1 MSAPQR
7 PSTFSQNFFHSA
19 ALVDALLDKSSIQRG
34 DLVLDLGAGTGLI
47 SERLVR
53 RGCRVLAVEN
63 DPALVACLA
72 ERFADVATVRVIP
85 VDARDI
91 KLPRQPFKVF
101 SNIPFE
107 STAAIVS
114 NLTGAEGPP
123 EDTYLVMQREAAKR
137 FIGQPRA
144 TLVSVLLAPWFEA
157 TCEHQFRRTDFTPT
171 PRVEVVMLR
180 LRKRGPPLISVEHAQ
195 VFRNF
200 VIQAFTSRSISLV
213 GNLQR
218 VVGPRRA
225 RRVAAHLGLGETVP
239 STLAP
244 ERWVNLFEAVMACAA
259 HDLDWRVAGAERRLR
274 SQQRRL
280 HKVHRTRW
288 RRLRPPPPR
297 SAAVGI
303 YCGALNWGFWGTV

>member
-19 ALVDALLDKSSIQRG
+19 ALVDALLDRSSIQRG

-47 SERLVR
+47 SARLVR
-53 RGCRVLAVEN
+53 RGCRVVAVEN
-63 DPALVACLA
+63 DPALVARL
-72 ERFADVATVRVIP
+72 ENRFFGDPTVRV
-85 VDARDI
+85 VRADTRDI
-91 KLPRQPFKVF
+91 HLPRQPYKVF
-101 SNIPFE
+101 SNIPFDA
-107 STAAIVS
+107 TAAIVS

-123 EDTYLVMQREAAKR
+123 EDAFLVMQREAANR
-137 FIGQPRA
+137 FIGQPRT

-157 TCEHQFRRTDFTPT
+157 TCEHQFRRTDFTPI

-180 LRKRGPPLISVEHAQ
+180 LRKRGPPLVSTEHAQ

-200 VIQAFTSRSISLV
+200 VIQAFTSRSTSLA
-213 GNLQR
+213 GSLQR

-225 RRVAAHLGLGETVP
+225 KRVAAHLGPGETVP
-239 STLAP
+239 SMLAP
-244 ERWVNLFEAVMACAA
+244 ERWVNLFETIMACAA

-280 HKVHRTRW
+280 HKIHRTRW
-288 RRLRPPPPR
+288 RRLRPPPGRYHTP
-297 SAAVGI
+297 ACLV
-303 YCGALNWGFWGTV
+303 CH